1 MRRQR
6 QAGEIEQGK
15 VQGRG
20 DNWTISIEEAEAV
33 TGRWEGLS
41 KARSR
46 AEETK
51 KHLREAA
58 AAEHIAE

>member
-1 MRRQR
+1 M
-6 QAGEIEQGK
+6 
-15 VQGRG
+15 
-20 DNWTISIEEAEAV
+20 ISIEEAEAV
-33 TGRWEGLS
+33 TGRWERLS

-58 AAEHIAE
+58 AGKGIAE